1 MHAKKTIIY
10 LAWLVTG
17 MLPANIALTQ
27 DGSCGQ
33 PGQLLFGF
41 TVNLPASGETSIQAC
56 QFSLYGCED
65 TGGFNYSFS
74 SDPDETERIVT
85 CENLGQ
91 EEIDIWIWDAA
102 GNPIVAPVIFYI
114 QDNLLAC
121 QTPAPGCSPVVGI
134 ANGLLLSPS
143 GTGAGTIAARTFD
156 RGTYLTGC
164 SAGEEFFFSFSP
176 DPSDSLHTFTCIDNL
191 GFSPVQIWVTTA
203 SGQQAYAESFVM
215 LQAPDWDCTAIAAC
229 APRILAH
236 NGLIVQLSDAQEVSI
251 SPDIFFIEAMNDCT
265 GGSNFRLSFSSDVE
279 DTALK
284 LGCGEIGQHP
294 VQLWVMDEAG
304 NQGYIETFV
313 MLQDPAGV
321 CDNPVT
327 IAFSPTDQA
336 CDAGGADLT
345 PYIGAGPLCFN
356 NIEATAEPGEVAP
369 PQGDCL
375 AQDVWCDGG
384 IVHNSVWFTVTAP
397 STGNLRIETDGVLDM
412 QLAVWQAG
420 SCEDLLSGNAQLMGA
435 NDSRSGDPHGNAALE
450 VSLSPG
456 EQYFIQ
462 ADGHGIAETGLF
474 YLTLTELTDL
484 REAPSGLEFALMPNP
499 ASGSVSVLFSGEIT
513 EEGHFT
519 LFNAVGERIRSERIA
534 PGFRAHPIDIG
545 GLPPGIYFCH
555 LSAGNK
561 RHGLKKLIIL

>member
-1 MHAKKTIIY
+1 MKNSIIL
-10 LAWLVTG
+10 LARL
-17 MLPANIALTQ
+17 IA
-27 DGSCGQ
+27 G
-33 PGQLLFGF
+33 LLFTQSAAAQNEACILAGQILSGIA
-41 TVNLPASGETSIQAC
+41 VNLPPSGEAPVQAC
-56 QFSLYGCED
+56 MFSRYGCD
-65 TGGFNYSFS
+65 NPGGFSYSFS
-74 SDPDETERIVT
+74 ADPLDTEMIVT
-85 CENLGQ
+85 CQDLGQ
-91 EEIDIWIWDAA
+91 LEINIWIWDAA
-102 GNPIVAPVIFYI
+102 GNSTTSSGFIVV
-114 QDNLLAC
+114 QDLLSAC
-121 QTPAPGCSPVVGI
+121 PGSGSACSPVVVLQYGLVLSI
-134 ANGLLLSPS
+134 GGNGTAVVS
-143 GTGAGTIAARTFD
+143 ARQFD
-156 RGTYLTGC
+156 AGTYLSGC
-164 SAGEEFFFSFSP
+164 DPGQGFSFSFSP
-176 DPSDSLHTFTCIDNL
+176 DPADSIKTFVCDNDL
-191 GFSPVQIWVTTA
+191 GVSIVQIWVTA
-203 SGQQAYAESFVM
+203 ESGQQALAESVAIVQTPDGDCGAV
-215 LQAPDWDCTAIAAC
+215 QACTPQITG
-229 APRILAH
+229 IL
-236 NGLIVQLSDAQEVSI
+236 GISVQLSSAQEVVL
-251 SPDIFFIEAMNDCT
+251 SPDLFILEVKETCP
-265 GGSNFRLSFSSDVE
+265 GGGEILLSFSSDPGDSKISYGCNEADFHVVPIWATDALGNHSYIELGFRVE
-279 DTALK
+279 DL
-284 LGCGEIGQHP
+284 
-294 VQLWVMDEAG
+294 
-304 NQGYIETFV
+304 
-313 MLQDPAGV
+313 AGV

-345 PYIGAGPLCFN
+345 PYIGAGPICLN

-375 AQDVWCDGG
+375 AQNAWCDGG

-450 VSLSPG
+450 VGLSPG

-474 YLTLTELTDL
+474 YLTLTELTGL
-484 REAPSGLEFALMPNP
+484 REAPAGLEFALMPNP

-534 PGFRAHPIDIG
+534 PGLRAHPIDIG